1 MMPPPMDFNTT
12 MVLDMSNQPHFQA
25 QLQPRDQTKQVPVYA
40 PGQTREGGFN
50 EFEEDELM
58 DAFNELS
65 RNANPDM
72 PPNMPPNANNPNV
85 NNLEFPP
92 ANPQQMGYNQAQAH
106 MMQNLTKEQ
115 QNYVNQQTQILAQS
129 EPQVEVQ
136 VQNQGQ
142 GVECGA
148 MVEKPS
154 RIKF

>member
-25 QLQPRDQTKQVPVYA
+25 QLQPDGHTNQVPVYA

-72 PPNMPPNANNPNV
+72 PPV
-85 NNLEFPP
+85 
-92 ANPQQMGYNQAQAH
+92 NPQQTGFNQAQAH

-115 QNYVNQQTQILAQS
+115 QNYVNQQTQI
-129 EPQVEVQ
+129 
-136 VQNQGQ
+136 
-142 GVECGA
+142 
-148 MVEKPS
+148 
-154 RIKF
+154 

>member
-25 QLQPRDQTKQVPVYA
+25 QLQPEGQTNQVPVYA

-72 PPNMPPNANNPNV
+72 PPNMPPNSNDPNV

-92 ANPQQMGYNQAQAH
+92 KNPQHKGYNQAQAH

-115 QNYVNQQTQILAQS
+115 QNYVNQQTQI
-129 EPQVEVQ
+129 
-136 VQNQGQ
+136 
-142 GVECGA
+142 
-148 MVEKPS
+148 
-154 RIKF
+154 